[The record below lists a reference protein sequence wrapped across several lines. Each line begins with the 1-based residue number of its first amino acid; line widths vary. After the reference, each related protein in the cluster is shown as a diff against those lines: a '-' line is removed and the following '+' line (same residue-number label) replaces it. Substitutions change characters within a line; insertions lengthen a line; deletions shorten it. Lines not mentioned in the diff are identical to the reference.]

1 MITKGEAEK
10 KPQTAVANKEEA
22 DTQRQL
28 ALETVRISKS
38 QAIAAFALVE
48 MDKDPE
54 LSLLLTTKSVK
65 RDYFAGKDIP
75 LLSESVFRQ
84 AAVNSRVG
92 VAFTGHDDAV
102 WDVEIGL
109 S

>member
-1 MITKGEAEK
+1 MSVFAFYQRNQARE
-10 KPQTAVANKEEA
+10 TA
-22 DTQRQL
+22 
-28 ALETVRISKS
+28 RISTSKS
-38 QAIAAFALVE
+38 LAAFALVE

-92 VAFTGHDDAV
+92 VAFSLAMMMGAGMQR
-102 WDVEIGL
+102 IGL